1 MAALVEEVPGIA
13 ATEEDAGV
21 EAGAALEEVPRA
33 EAAAAQWAMVS
44 SRPRRRRQGLRRSS
58 AAQEASLSKQ
68 RLNSRRSSRWRRC
81 MTFTAAKRSS
91 TVLAVTCLSR
101 TTMARA
107 SIVDEAGKRVGG
119 RSRE

>member
-1 MAALVEEVPGIA
+1 
-13 ATEEDAGV
+13 
-21 EAGAALEEVPRA
+21 
-33 EAAAAQWAMVS
+33 
-44 SRPRRRRQGLRRSS
+44 
-58 AAQEASLSKQ
+58 
-68 RLNSRRSSRWRRC
+68 

-119 RSRE
+119 RSRQ